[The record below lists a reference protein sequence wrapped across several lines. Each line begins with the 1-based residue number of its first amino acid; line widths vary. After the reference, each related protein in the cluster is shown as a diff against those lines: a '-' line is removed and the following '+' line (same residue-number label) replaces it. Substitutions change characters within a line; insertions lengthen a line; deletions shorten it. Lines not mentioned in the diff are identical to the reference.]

1 MKCVLLLY
9 RSQWYT
15 ECEQIDKNDRVYPHL
30 WGYDILTCED
40 IDDFTNIKFVS

>member
-1 MKCVLLLY
+1 MRFIALHVSEIKCYNMKCVLLLY

-30 WGYDILTCED
+30 
-40 IDDFTNIKFVS
+40 